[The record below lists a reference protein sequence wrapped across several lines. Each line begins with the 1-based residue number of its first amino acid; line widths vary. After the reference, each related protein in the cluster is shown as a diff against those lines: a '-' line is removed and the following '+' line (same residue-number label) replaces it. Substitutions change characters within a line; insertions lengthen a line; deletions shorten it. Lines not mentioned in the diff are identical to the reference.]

1 MATVISTISNSEMI
15 ERLVNAAGMLRYGR
29 NVVMKPGVLRASGW
43 TPKQVIKFLLKEMN
57 EQEAYVDE
65 GFGDEVIIKVWME
78 QRPKDGCFVLKA
90 SLR

>member
-15 ERLVNAAGMLRYGR
+15 ERLTFAAGMLRYGKK
-29 NVVMKPGVLRASGW
+29 VVMQPGVLRASGW

-57 EQEAYVDE
+57 EQEAYVDD
-65 GFGDEVIIKVWME
+65 GFGDEVIIKAWME
-78 QRPKDGCFVLKA
+78 KRPNDGCFVLKA